1 MNIKYNDSLCCNAT
15 IVDGNWLW
23 HMRLGHFNFESI
35 KFLANKKW
43 VADLPII
50 KVPNQISET
59 CIVGKKHRDPF
70 PKGCNI
76 PKSNGL
82 ELT

>member
-15 IVDGNWLW
+15 IVDDNCLW

-50 KVPNQISET
+50 KVPNQICET
-59 CIVGKKHRDPF
+59 CIVGKNHRGPF

-76 PKSNGL
+76 PKFL
-82 ELT
+82 L